1 MSKIILSIGVSGSG
15 KSTLY
20 EKVLKYQGFV
30 HVCPDLIRYELTGDM
45 SNQECNLHV
54 FKIVDKMIEEHV
66 KENKDLYYDA
76 TNINRKLRKRFVNK
90 YKDNPNV
97 EIVYYVFPAN
107 IDLSYKRIQNDI
119 ENQVNRSK
127 VPFNVLMRQMDM
139 YNESIDM
146 NFEGEN
152 YSQIIW
158 IKQED
163 LDRLCTR

>member
-1 MSKIILSIGVSGSG
+1 MRIILPIGISGSG
-15 KSTLY
+15 KSLLY
-20 EKVLKYQGFV
+20 KSMFKDIDIVS
-30 HVCPDLIRYELTGDM
+30 PDLIRYELTGDI
-45 SNQECNLHV
+45 SNQECNGHV
-54 FKIVDKMIEEHV
+54 FKIVDKRIDEHV
-66 KENKDLYYDA
+66 LLNKDVYLDA
-76 TNINRKLRKRFVNK
+76 TNVNRKTRKKFVNK

-97 EIVYYVFPAN
+97 EIIYYVLPAN
-107 IDLSYKRIQNDI
+107 IKLSYERIQKDI

-127 VPFNVLMRQMDM
+127 VPFSVLLRQLDM

-163 LDRLCTR
+163 LDKLCTR

>member
-1 MSKIILSIGVSGSG
+1 MRIILPIGISGSG
-15 KSTLY
+15 NSMFYKSMF
-20 EKVLKYQGFV
+20 KDIDIVS
-30 HVCPDLIRYELTGDM
+30 PDLIRYELTGDI
-45 SNQECNLHV
+45 SNQECNGHV
-54 FKIVDKMIEEHV
+54 FKIVDKRIDEHV
-66 KENKDLYYDA
+66 LLNKDVYLDA
-76 TNINRKLRKRFVNK
+76 TNVNRKTRKKFVNK

-97 EIVYYVFPAN
+97 EIIYYVLPAN
-107 IDLSYKRIQNDI
+107 IKLSYERIQKDI

-127 VPFNVLMRQMDM
+127 VPFSVLLRQLDM

-163 LDRLCTR
+163 LDKLCTR